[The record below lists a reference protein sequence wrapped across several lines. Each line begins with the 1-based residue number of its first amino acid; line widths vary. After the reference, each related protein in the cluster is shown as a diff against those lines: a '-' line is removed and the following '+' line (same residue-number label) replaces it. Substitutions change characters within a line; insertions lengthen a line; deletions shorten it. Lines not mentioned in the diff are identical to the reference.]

1 AGTAR
6 AYELGPQEGV
16 VSSLVMMLAGII
28 TVVAA
33 PLIGR
38 LMW

>member
-1 AGTAR
+1 MGQ
-6 AYELGPQEGV
+6 EEGV

-28 TVVAA
+28 TVIAA
-33 PLIGR
+33 PLIGQ